1 MAKYSD
7 DQILKEYLK
16 RFGGKNFS
24 SLEDLITAK
33 DGMGLETATPLQRA
47 IFRIADG
54 KPLGYL
60 AKNRDVAEALGISKE
75 TLKNFHL
82 GEAPRELVVL

>member
-16 RFGGKNFS
+16 RFGGKNFT
-24 SLEDLITAK
+24 SLEDLIISK
-33 DGMGLETATPLQRA
+33 EGMGLETATPLQKA

-60 AKNRDVAEALGISKE
+60 AKNKDVAQALGISWEQLGK
-75 TLKNFHL
+75 FHL
-82 GEAPRELVVL
+82 GEATME